1 MDAFIREIHEE
12 TETEITNIK
21 YIGTLENIFTFNGG
35 AGHGIVQVY
44 DASFVDISFYMKKC
58 LKGRKM
64 MVKTLRL
71 NDFRYISLQTA
82 S

>member
-35 AGHGIVQVY
+35 AGHEIVQVY
-44 DASFVDISFYMKKC
+44 DASFVDIF
-58 LKGRKM
+58 
-64 MVKTLRL
+64 
-71 NDFRYISLQTA
+71 F
-82 S
+82 